1 MIWWTDATENYD
13 TDEVSDTVDSVTVVS
28 DMDKSL
34 PEHSFVSNTI
44 IGKTGKLKGIKR
56 TTWTLFTGP
65 YSFKR
70 SKVYKDNAYFYCN
83 DFNKY
88 KKICSAIAKYEST
101 CYCFLPNKSRISYDT
116 MFRMLKGALSRRG
129 LWLSA
134 EFFMS
139 DFGINIC
146 ESFMRIFEDIQV
158 WGCIFHFGKAIISN
172 VHTKESNQI
181 F

>member
-1 MIWWTDATENYD
+1 MIWWTDAIENYD
-13 TDEVSDTVDSVTVVS
+13 TDEVSYTVDSVTVVS

-44 IGKTGKLKGIKR
+44 IWKTGNLKGIKR
-56 TTWTLFTGP
+56 TTCTLFTGP

-70 SKVYKDNAYFYCN
+70 SNLYKDNAYFYCN
-83 DFNKY
+83 DCIKY
-88 KKICSAIAKYEST
+88 KKICSAIAKYEPA

-116 MFRMLKGALSRRG
+116 MFSMLKGALSRRG

-134 EFFMS
+134 EFSMS
-139 DFGINIC
+139 DFGINIR

-158 WGCIFHFGKAIISN
+158 KGYIFHFGKAMISK
-172 VHTKESNQI
+172 VHTKGSKQ
-181 F
+181 

>member
-1 MIWWTDATENYD
+1 MIWWADATENYN
-13 TDEVSDTVDSVTVVS
+13 TVDSVTVLS
-28 DMDKSL
+28 NMDKSL

-44 IGKTGKLKGIKR
+44 IWDRKFERHQMNYLHN
-56 TTWTLFTGP
+56 FTGP

-70 SKVYKDNAYFYCN
+70 SNLYKDNAYFYCN
-83 DFNKY
+83 DCIKY
-88 KKICSAIAKYEST
+88 KKICSAIAKYEPA

-116 MFRMLKGALSRRG
+116 MFSMLKGALSRRG

-146 ESFMRIFEDIQV
+146 ESFMRIFEDI
-158 WGCIFHFGKAIISN
+158 
-172 VHTKESNQI
+172 
-181 F
+181 